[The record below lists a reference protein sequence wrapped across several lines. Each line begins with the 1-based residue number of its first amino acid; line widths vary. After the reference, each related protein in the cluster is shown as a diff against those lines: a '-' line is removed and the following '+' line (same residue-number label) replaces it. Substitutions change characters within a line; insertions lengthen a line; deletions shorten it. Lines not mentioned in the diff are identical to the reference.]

1 MPLVTG
7 EHLAFSGTQ
16 NANYH
21 LIVPSRKESG
31 VRFWPGV
38 IVLWGAAAMHLDRS
52 HDMNRS
58 QSGLLVS
65 LPRADEGAELDL
77 KPHISGRAR

>member
-31 VRFWPGV
+31 VRFWMIIRIAHFTLKGRLPAGYTGYRQEFRGRDASV
-38 IVLWGAAAMHLDRS
+38 AKRRLTE
-52 HDMNRS
+52 MNPIPS
-58 QSGLLVS
+58 T
-65 LPRADEGAELDL
+65 
-77 KPHISGRAR
+77 I

>member
-1 MPLVTG
+1 
-7 EHLAFSGTQ
+7 
-16 NANYH
+16 
-21 LIVPSRKESG
+21 
-31 VRFWPGV
+31 
-38 IVLWGAAAMHLDRS
+38 MHLDLS
-52 HDMNRS
+52 HDTNRS